1 MKIQLGLSNYATKA
15 NLKGATSVNTSNLA
29 VKSDLASLKAEVD
42 KRGIHKLI
50 TVPADLS
57 KLGNVQ
63 DNAVK
68 KVVNDK
74 LVTKVNGINNSRFVL
89 KTQYNTDKSG
99 LEKENAKIAEIEGKI
114 PSITG
119 F

>member
-1 MKIQLGLSNYATKA
+1 MKVQLDLSNYATKA
-15 NLKGATSVNTSNLA
+15 NLKGATGVNTSNLA

-42 KRGIHKLI
+42 KRGIHNII

-68 KVVNDK
+68 KAENDK
-74 LVTKVNGINNSRFVL
+74 LVTKVDGIKNSRFV
-89 KTQYNTDKSG
+89 
-99 LEKENAKIAEIEGKI
+99 
-114 PSITG
+114 
-119 F
+119 